1 MGNVVSI
8 KDKLRRKIEN
18 NAFKRFSNIYDSNGN
33 MRTERVD
40 ENHIR
45 QLLALVKKGAEIN
58 EKEKYNENPKNNS
71 SKI

>member
-1 MGNVVSI
+1 MGSVVSI

-45 QLLALVKKGAEIN
+45 QLLALVKKDADSKIN
-58 EKEKYNENPKNNS
+58 EKEKYNENPK
-71 SKI
+71 I

>member
-1 MGNVVSI
+1 
-8 KDKLRRKIEN
+8 
-18 NAFKRFSNIYDSNGN
+18 

-45 QLLALVKKGAEIN
+45 QLLALVKKDAEIN

>member
-1 MGNVVSI
+1 MGSVVSI

-45 QLLALVKKGAEIN
+45 QLLALVKKGADSKIN
-58 EKEKYNENPKNNS
+58 EKEKYNENPK
-71 SKI
+71 I